1 MVSRQ
6 GFLMAVALMVG
17 AIGGCNVFWEGASS
31 SYQITQPDAQDEGDT
46 SSDDGAIR
54 EDGPD
59 VRTGDATPPVDRVFA
74 EVEDVSLEDV
84 LTPQDTV
91 MTDAVQDEGLVPVDL
106 PAPEDVADVTDA
118 GGALDTG
125 VDVPASQDVL
135 MPMDTSSEDV
145 QMVADVVAPPDVGQD
160 ATSVAT
166 DGGDAGSPDAGI
178 DTGPICPSGQTLC
191 GGTCVS
197 TTASADHCGA
207 CGMSCPAPV
216 FPNMVRAC
224 QSGQCGAVCTAGF
237 ANCDGLMGN
246 GCEVDTRVTP
256 QHCGACGRSC
266 SLANATPTCLGGSC
280 YITSCATSF
289 ANCDNNEANGCEAD
303 TRSNVQHCGGCGRAC
318 APMMHGT
325 VSCVNGQCSVTCNEG
340 SLLEGGLC
348 VAKDLIVEYRERS
361 LEGNISIPQNASGNL
376 STEYGILFGFDSG
389 GFQSIRCD
397 TAPVR
402 FERNGVSWWR
412 CIAARLTQIQ
422 VGSSV
427 LVVGAYSTCG
437 PGAVPSDCPARWREQ
452 WRVILRGRVYG
463 HPTDTNRYTAYNLC
477 PQAGWMPSGCVHL
490 QLTP

>member
-1 MVSRQ
+1 MVSRRW
-6 GFLMAVALMVG
+6 FMMVIVLMAGV
-17 AIGGCNVFWEGASS
+17 ISGCNVFWEGASAS
-31 SYQITQPDAQDEGDT
+31 SQITQPDAPDEGDT

-106 PAPEDVADVTDA
+106 PAPEDVADVADA
-118 GGALDTG
+118 GSAPDVPLDTAPLLDVVPTVDVVVTPDRGQDTGALD
-125 VDVPASQDVL
+125 
-135 MPMDTSSEDV
+135 
-145 QMVADVVAPPDVGQD
+145 VGFD

-216 FPNMVRAC
+216 FPNMVRVC
-224 QSGQCGAVCTAGF
+224 QSGRCGAVCAAGF

-246 GCEVDTRVTP
+246 GCEVDTRATP

-280 YITSCATSF
+280 YITSCATGF

-303 TRSNVQHCGGCGRAC
+303 TRSNVQHCGGCGRVC
-318 APMMHGT
+318 
-325 VSCVNGQCSVTCNEG
+325 VSGQECFGSVCSDLGILYTSRGVPLG
-340 SLLEGGLC
+340 SMPEDIYVAFSGAQYQRRLCTGGM
-348 VAKDLIVEYRERS
+348 RS
-361 LEGNISIPQNASGNL
+361 LGNSQYRCDIAAPLSSAEAGSERVLLSVPSGCGLDTHRECPTDWPTMWSVRWRGQSYNSSSQVL
-376 STEYGILFGFDSG
+376 RRGGAMGPAIAFIDIRTCRDFGF
-389 GFQSIRCD
+389 
-397 TAPVR
+397 
-402 FERNGVSWWR
+402 
-412 CIAARLTQIQ
+412 
-422 VGSSV
+422 
-427 LVVGAYSTCG
+427 
-437 PGAVPSDCPARWREQ
+437 
-452 WRVILRGRVYG
+452 
-463 HPTDTNRYTAYNLC
+463 
-477 PQAGWMPSGCVHL
+477 PSGCVGFY
-490 QLTP
+490 PPAP